1 MSRQNEYQGFFG
13 AEPTQNRPLIID
25 VPPAPPKLHRRYR
38 TGLERPYRG
47 VGVEFEHYE
56 YEESGLGTVWQSWF
70 MLGMA
75 IAFIAPAG
83 IGMLVMGE
91 WVIVLVLSPLVGLFL
106 VGMVRSLLAE
116 QKAKRAKQ
124 ARRLRSRRS

>member
-1 MSRQNEYQGFFG
+1 MSRQDEYQGFFET
-13 AEPTQNRPLIID
+13 EPKQNKPLIID

-38 TGLERPYRG
+38 AALDRPYRG
-47 VGVEFEHYE
+47 VGVEFEDYE
-56 YEESGLGTVWQSWF
+56 DEGLGAVWQSWF
-70 MLGMA
+70 ILGVA

-91 WVIVLVLSPLVGLFL
+91 WIIVLVVAPIMGLFL
-106 VGMVRSLLAE
+106 IGLVRSLLAE

-124 ARRLRSRRS
+124 ARRLRSMRD